1 MGFFFIPSH
10 HMDSYK
16 TYTVEEARRK
26 LEHYCSYQDR
36 CHDEVVKKLK
46 GMKMI
51 PQAVDVIV
59 NHLIQNNF
67 LNEERFACSF
77 ARGKHR
83 IKHWGKTRIISE
95 LKARGISK
103 YNIDRAMKEIDPN
116 EYLEVFHTLAEKQ
129 WESTNERSLPKKK
142 AKVMGYLMR
151 KGFESHLVYEKLSEL
166 SANN

>member
-1 MGFFFIPSH
+1 MGFFFYLSRMEP
-10 HMDSYK
+10 YK

-26 LEHYCSYQDR
+26 LEHYCSYQER
-36 CHDEVVKKLK
+36 CHGEVVQKLK

-51 PQAVDVIV
+51 PEAIDVIV
-59 NHLIQNNF
+59 NHLIQNNY

-83 IKHWGKTRIISE
+83 IKQWGKTRIISE

-103 YNIDRAMKEIDPN
+103 YNIDSALKEIDPN
-116 EYLEVFHTLAEKQ
+116 EYLDVFNALAEKQ
-129 WESTNERSLPKKK
+129 WNNTNERSLPKKK

-151 KGFESHLVYEKLSEL
+151 KGFESQLIYEKIAEL
-166 SANN
+166 ADE